1 MLLLSV
7 LRLLPLRRYADY
19 AVVAYNV
26 ANAVASVVLL
36 ATPAMVLMLLLAL
49 LSLLRTKIVAAT
61 HDQNA
66 HIAEHCAVAM
76 RFLNLSMYS
85 KVHTF
90 DCIPG
95 SPKPV
100 YSNTLHIV
108 QLIALVVPNG

>member
-1 MLLLSV
+1 MPTMPWLLIMLLMLWLLWYC
-7 LRLLPLRRYADY
+7 LRPRRRD
-19 AVVAYNV
+19 
-26 ANAVASVVLL
+26 
-36 ATPAMVLMLLLAL
+36 ATPSMVLMLLLA

-61 HDQNA
+61 HDQNE

-90 DCIPG
+90 NCIPC